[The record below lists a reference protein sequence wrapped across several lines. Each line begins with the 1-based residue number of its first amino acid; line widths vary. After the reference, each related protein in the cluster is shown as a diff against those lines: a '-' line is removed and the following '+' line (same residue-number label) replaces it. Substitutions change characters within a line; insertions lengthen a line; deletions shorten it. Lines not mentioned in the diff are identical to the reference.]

1 MIFIFCVSEFNAL
14 CLYYSSQITP
24 FWNYQTYNYR
34 SNRSDRE
41 RFGSSARPS
50 SWYYHGNYNMHANND
65 DDNNDNDN
73 SRALA
78 NNNTAA
84 SRLSAGNNTIEI
96 NTNNSGPTPR
106 NNNNTKLLTQ
116 GTTATTT
123 TATTT
128 ATAAATSRQSTDT
141 SANADKTVCS
151 SNMPPTDAFNS
162 NNNNNDN
169 DIVSNS
175 QLPSIP
181 PEFSAMSTT
190 GRTVCSSNAVNSNND
205 DAGNNYYS
213 AVTISPAMCCLI
225 NELDND
231 NNNNNNNNNN
241 NSGSRRW
248 RRRSAAALKAIS
260 CSVLEVDE
268 FLDQLNSDRL
278 HPEVEL
284 LARVLDEYRRLLGL
298 GGKSQRTV
306 DAWPAAWRLSR
317 LPAGQWLVGEV
328 LKHARA
334 SLSKYLGG
342 VKASSFCRR
351 SGMTAV
357 GLALLGGV
365 EDSAV
370 TSRLVG
376 RVSVELEG
384 VVLQRAVTA
393 VVRTLV
399 DITPC
404 QHHHQQQQQQQS
416 VCLQCYSTTFDELTN
431 GQSSRVYWSLVD
443 AYVSIVT

>member
-65 DDNNDNDN
+65 DDNNDND
-73 SRALA
+73 
-78 NNNTAA
+78 
-84 SRLSAGNNTIEI
+84 
-96 NTNNSGPTPR
+96 
-106 NNNNTKLLTQ
+106 
-116 GTTATTT
+116 
-123 TATTT
+123 
-128 ATAAATSRQSTDT
+128 
-141 SANADKTVCS
+141 
-151 SNMPPTDAFNS
+151 
-162 NNNNNDN
+162 
-169 DIVSNS
+169 IVSNS

-231 NNNNNNNNNN
+231 NNNNNNNN